1 MIIQSTLTTNQAIQ
15 PGRTNDAMSVKPA
28 PAAPAPTAAPAPDV
42 PTQVSS
48 AELQQAVSTINQ
60 ALQASTR
67 NLEFSV
73 DTSTERTVVKVVDTD
88 TGELIRQLPSD
99 ATLAISRGIAE
110 FQQGLLL
117 EQKA

>member
-15 PGRTNDAMSVKPA
+15 PGRTNEAASVKPT
-28 PAAPAPTAAPAPDV
+28 PAAPAAAPAPDA